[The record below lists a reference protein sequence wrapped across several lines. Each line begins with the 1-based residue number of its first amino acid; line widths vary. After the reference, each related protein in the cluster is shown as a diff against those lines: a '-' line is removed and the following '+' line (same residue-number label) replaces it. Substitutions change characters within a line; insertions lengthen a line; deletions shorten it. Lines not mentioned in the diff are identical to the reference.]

1 MDPFDAEPKI
11 VGEIPVDDV
20 TLMEQNYQKQLLNLL
35 ARRGIRAEDVAGKH
49 IRLVPTPSRDVYYV
63 MAVPIGGGCEN

>member
-20 TLMEQNYQKQLLNLL
+20 TLMEQDYQKRLLDLL
-35 ARRGIRAEDVAGKH
+35 ARRGVRAENVAGKH
-49 IRLVPTPSRDVYYV
+49 IRLIPTPDRDVYYV
-63 MAVPIGGGCEN
+63 MAVPVATHR